1 MTERERYG
9 SGNWWRGAALAGCT
23 VLVGLGVAG
32 GYAWRASSGPASTPA
47 KATFRGHN
55 FPTGYIEM
63 SHATGLACRP
73 PVPPGPAHPDPV
85 LEQVFNVRSSD
96 KASYLLGWDIVP
108 YRGIGTYRFGTD
120 GDVLA
125 LEPPAGGRPVGYGT
139 GTITFIGR
147 SSSGT
152 VRALVKLK
160 AGGALDIRGT
170 WVCPATAG

>member
-1 MTERERYG
+1 M
-9 SGNWWRGAALAGCT
+9 AGCRPRR
-23 VLVGLGVAG
+23 LYGASRPGRRGRLCLASFIRPGLDPGQGNVPGPQLSHWLHRNEPRDRAGVPA
-32 GYAWRASSGPASTPA
+32 AGPA
-47 KATFRGHN
+47 
-55 FPTGYIEM
+55 
-63 SHATGLACRP
+63 
-73 PVPPGPAHPDPV
+73 GPAHPDPV